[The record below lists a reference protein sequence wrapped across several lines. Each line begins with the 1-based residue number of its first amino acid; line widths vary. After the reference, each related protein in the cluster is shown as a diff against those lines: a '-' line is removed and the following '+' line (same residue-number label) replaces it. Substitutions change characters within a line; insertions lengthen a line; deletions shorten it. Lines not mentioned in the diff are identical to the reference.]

1 MNISKSTFYFTVMQG
16 ILGVLAGSLQDRYPE
31 VAFWSGISV
40 AILGVILLNIKQF
53 SGQNKNEPPT
63 KP

>member
-1 MNISKSTFYFTVMQG
+1 MNITKSTFWFTLAQG

-53 SGQNKNEPPT
+53 GQPKDPT
-63 KP
+63 Q